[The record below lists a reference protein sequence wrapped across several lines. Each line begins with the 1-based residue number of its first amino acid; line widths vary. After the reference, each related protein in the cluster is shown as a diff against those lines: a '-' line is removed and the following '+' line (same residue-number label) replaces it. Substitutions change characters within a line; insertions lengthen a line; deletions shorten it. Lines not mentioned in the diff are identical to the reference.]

1 MLSWI
6 HWQCDLKAFVGE
18 FLHSN
23 RAEKKNTLEILR
35 KRSSLKP
42 CHMILSFPNNHEGQT
57 SPYSDVLRKLCE
69 VLPKVSRDWRY
80 QIACAELDRSR
91 ILMTLAKPAVVIG
104 AIQTIM
110 NMKKEIGTRSSIA
123 LFLDT
128 GPGHRD
134 TTLTDERQLLV
145 HDVICRLMTFMGH
158 HVTEVAHSHDLV
170 SPAAAPGAAQT
181 LVCVTGNSRL
191 DLRCVWAP
199 GSESQATDPETEPR
213 QTDLAPER
221 QAAAVG
227 TAVNVVVEP
236 VVNLKTGKKELE
248 VSPTEY
254 RRRRQAALLSA
265 GQSRHRDAQELQG
278 APLAQASVAHEL

>member
-1 MLSWI
+1 
-6 HWQCDLKAFVGE
+6 
-18 FLHSN
+18 
-23 RAEKKNTLEILR
+23 
-35 KRSSLKP
+35 
-42 CHMILSFPNNHEGQT
+42 MILSFPNNHEGQT
-57 SPYSDVLRKLCE
+57 RPYSDALRKLCE
-69 VLPKVSRDWRY
+69 LLPKVSRDWRY
-80 QIACAELDRSR
+80 QIACAELDGSR

-104 AIQTIM
+104 AIQTII
-110 NMKKEIGTRSSIA
+110 NMKKEMGTRSSIA

-221 QAAAVG
+221 QAAAGPPNSFRACQRSDQVEA
-227 TAVNVVVEP
+227 AVILPEEEEEEADLLVDMSESGASDRPCRRVRAVIAR
-236 VVNLKTGKKELE
+236 
-248 VSPTEY
+248 VSGA
-254 RRRRQAALLSA
+254 RRLR
-265 GQSRHRDAQELQG
+265 
-278 APLAQASVAHEL
+278 